1 MADETND
8 NLNSPTD
15 QVSSDEEEQQ
25 TGNEPEKNPLETEN
39 ERLKARIEE
48 LQRQLDSYKDQF
60 LRKAAEFEN
69 FKRRTEA
76 ETLNLIKNAN
86 EGLISALLPTLNDFV
101 RSLKA
106 GSESKDYDAFFK
118 GVELIYQKFSRI
130 LEAQGLVPFESVGK
144 PFDVEYHDALLQM
157 PKDDVPPHTVIEE
170 IERGYMLNDK
180 VLRHAKVIVSAA
192 PSQSPESESQDS
204 STSDDVKDPNG
215 EA

>member
-1 MADETND
+1 MPEETNIQQTT
-8 NLNSPTD
+8 PTD
-15 QVSSDEEEQQ
+15 QVASDEEEQQ
-25 TGNEPEKNPLETEN
+25 QGPDTEQRALETEN
-39 ERLKARIEE
+39 ERLKARIDE

-86 EGLISALLPTLNDFV
+86 EGLITALLPILNDFV

-106 GSESKDYDAFFK
+106 GAENKDYDSFFK
-118 GVELIYQKFSRI
+118 GVELIYQKFSKV
-130 LEAQGLVPFESVGK
+130 LEAQGLMPFESVGK

-192 PSQSPESESQDS
+192 PSQSPENESHDS
-204 STSDDVKDPNG
+204 SPSDDVS
-215 EA
+215 A

>member
-1 MADETND
+1 MADETKEH
-8 NLNSPTD
+8 LNTPTD

-25 TGNEPEKNPLETEN
+25 AGTGPEKSSVEIEN
-39 ERLKARIEE
+39 ERLKQRIDE
-48 LQRQLDSYKDQF
+48 LQRQLDSFKDQF

-86 EGLISALLPTLNDFV
+86 EGLITALLPILNDFL

-106 GSESKDYDAFFK
+106 GAESKDYDSFFK
-118 GVELIYQKFSRI
+118 GVELIYQKFSRV
-130 LEAQGLVPFESVGK
+130 LEAQGLAPFESVGK

-192 PSQSPESESQDS
+192 PSQSPENESQDS
-204 STSDDVKDPNG
+204 STSDDVKD
-215 EA
+215 